1 MGALRVTQG
10 ILVQRTL
17 LNIHDQQRDLLDLQT
32 QLASGLRVNAP
43 SDDPIDSRRAVNTR
57 NTITKTEQYLANLN
71 SGEIVLRESATTMQ
85 TVHELIARCH
95 ELTIQGANSTYAQE
109 QLDAI
114 AQEIDQLLEN
124 LLDTSNHQT
133 ADRYIFGGTRTKA
146 EPFVATRDA
155 NGTITAVTYE
165 GNSEYIEIGTGD
177 GQRIAINEPGGVIFG
192 RPVSGASASMFE
204 MMINIRDDL
213 LAGNQGDLGNIRLDE
228 LDQARKNLG
237 QALARVGS
245 RQNRAERA
253 VIELDDFVLSN
264 QELLSDSID
273 ADFADTIV
281 NLNSQSNAFQAAL
294 SAGARVIQPS
304 LLDFVR

>member
-17 LNIHDQQRDLLDLQT
+17 LNIHNQQRDLLDLQT

-57 NTITKTEQYLANLN
+57 NTISKTEQYLTNLN
-71 SGEIVLRESATTMQ
+71 SGEMLLRESSTTME
-85 TVHELIARCH
+85 TVHELITRAH
-95 ELTIQGANSTYAQE
+95 ELTLQGANGTYAQE

-114 AQEIDQLLEN
+114 AQEMDQVLEN

-133 ADRYIFGGTRTKA
+133 ADRFIYGGTRTKS

-155 NGTITAVTYE
+155 NGTITAVNYV
-165 GNSEYIEIGTGD
+165 GNSEYIEIATGD
-177 GQRIAINEPGGVIFG
+177 GQRLAINEPGDIVFG
-192 RPVSGASASMFE
+192 QPVSAASNSLFE
-204 MMINIRDDL
+204 MVINIRDDL

-228 LDQARKNLG
+228 LDQARKNVG

-304 LLDFVR
+304 LLDYVQ